1 MTFPL
6 RKPPVALPA
15 ARAVPA
21 RPQCGFTLIEIMFA
35 MVVFAIG
42 VMGLMACV
50 PMASNRV
57 MKSGAQTRASSLAAE
72 KAEELLTVP
81 YGNASLTAG
90 THNDPANP
98 QPGNYY
104 TRWVVE
110 NDKPLASCKRIS
122 ITVAR
127 GTVSNF
133 PLVRLVIVTPQ
144 SGG

>member
-1 MTFPL
+1 MTLSRPQS
-6 RKPPVALPA
+6 PVALPA

-21 RPQCGFTLIEIMFA
+21 RPQSGFTLIEIMFA
-35 MVVFAIG
+35 MVIFAIG

-81 YGNASLTAG
+81 YGHSSLTAG
-90 THNDPANP
+90 THLDPANP
-98 QPGNYY
+98 QPGNYF

-110 NDKPLASCKRIS
+110 NDKPLASCKRIT

-133 PLVRLVIVTPQ
+133 PVVRLVIVTPQ

>member
-1 MTFPL
+1 
-6 RKPPVALPA
+6 VALPA

-21 RPQCGFTLIEIMFA
+21 RPQSGFTLIEIMFA
-35 MVVFAIG
+35 MVIFAIG

-57 MKSGAQTRASSLAAE
+57 MKSGAQTRASSIAAE
-72 KAEELLTVP
+72 TAEELLTVP
-81 YGNASLTAG
+81 YGNASLTPG

-98 QPGNYY
+98 YQGKYY

-110 NDKPLASCKRIS
+110 NDQPLASCKRIT

-127 GTVSNF
+127 GALTNF
-133 PLVRLVIVTPQ
+133 PVVRLVIVTPQ